1 MQIVK
6 PGVESDY
13 LLHCPGGRLLQL
25 PPVEDVD
32 EAPGDDGLGGQLQL
46 ETILLNTRS
55 SIDFQNYVYN
65 VYCFLCTTCG
75 KLLLNSV
82 HAQNVIT
89 FFTFSP
95 SLDIEERSIKWVPI
109 TVSPT

>member
-6 PGVESDY
+6 PGVESDN
-13 LLHCPGGRLLQL
+13 LLDRPGGRLLQL
-25 PPVEDVD
+25 ASVENVD

-55 SIDFQNYVYN
+55 SVDYDSKEDYICI

-75 KLLLNSV
+75 KLLRNSV

-89 FFTFSP
+89 FFT
-95 SLDIEERSIKWVPI
+95 LY
-109 TVSPT
+109 